1 MTTNRGQHILSDFL
15 DNVWYMHPESFRFL
29 LDLVTK
35 NVNFDEK
42 LALEKRLEINQVQD
56 SRMKLVGDTGIAYI
70 PVRGTIHPRASL
82 YTEVCGGTSITSL
95 TSEFISARD
104 NPDIKAILFD
114 HDSPGGI
121 ATSINAFS
129 NLVFGSRGI
138 KPIYSYVDGTCAS
151 ADFWIASAADK
162 MIIDET
168 ARLGSVGTVV
178 GVPKKGADDQ
188 YVEITNSL
196 SPFKRPDIENKEH
209 YDSIVKY
216 LDEMT
221 DVFHLSLSRNFS
233 VTKNHVIENFG
244 KGGLKVGE
252 NAVSAKMAHRT
263 GSFDS
268 CVEEILEEVDSGKT
282 FQVLDNL
289 SEANSQKNGGIMDIK
304 ELKANHPE
312 LVKEIE
318 NETLQ
323 TVESATE
330 ELRSRISSLE
340 EANAQLN
347 GSLVEKE
354 KELSS
359 KKATEI
365 FDTAFENSSIPAKF
379 SGKVLKDTNLDSFIG
394 SDGKLDAKGYSDSVD
409 AAIASWEED
418 FSGLIPAEKQDE
430 KKEIVEDSEEEENK
444 EILGVTT
451 PEKDDVKTDE
461 ALVDHLVNLAIK

>member
-1 MTTNRGQHILSDFL
+1 MSINRGKHILSDFL
-15 DNVWYMHPESFRFL
+15 DNVWYIYPENFRFL

-35 NVNFDEK
+35 NINFDEK
-42 LALEKRLEINQVQD
+42 LALEKRMEITQIQD
-56 SRMKLVGDTGIAYI
+56 SRMKLIGDTGIAYI

-82 YTEVCGGTSITSL
+82 YTEVCGGTSITAL
-95 TSEFISARD
+95 TSEFTSARD

-129 NLVFGSRGI
+129 NLVFESRGI

-162 MIIDET
+162 LIIDET
-168 ARLGSVGTVV
+168 SRLGSVGTVV
-178 GVPKKGADDQ
+178 GVAKKGSDEH

-221 DVFHLSLSRNFS
+221 DVFHTSLAKNFNVS
-233 VTKNHVIENFG
+233 KAHVIDNFG

-252 NAVSAKMAHRT
+252 HAVSAKMATRT

-268 CVEEILEEVDSGKT
+268 CVQEILDQVDSGKT

-304 ELKANHPE
+304 ELRANHPE
-312 LVKEIE
+312 LVKMIE
-318 NETLQ
+318 DETLQ
-323 TVESATE
+323 TVESETSD
-330 ELRSRISSLE
+330 LKTKVSSLE
-340 EANAQLN
+340 EANVALTN
-347 GSLVEKE
+347 SLVQKE
-354 KELSS
+354 KELST
-359 KKATEI
+359 KKASEI
-365 FDTAFENSSIPAKF
+365 FETAFENSSIPEKL
-379 SGKVLKDTNLDSFIG
+379 SGKVFKDTNLDSFIG
-394 SDGKLDAKGYSDSVD
+394 SDGKLDSNAYSASVD
-409 AAIASWEED
+409 TAITSWKEDLSDLILADKEEN
-418 FSGLIPAEKQDE
+418 KDE
-430 KKEIVEDSEEEENK
+430 NKEDAEEENK
-444 EILGVTT
+444 EILGI
-451 PEKDDVKTDE
+451 PPLDKADEKSQD
-461 ALVDHLVNLAIK
+461 ALVDHLVKLATK

>member
-1 MTTNRGQHILSDFL
+1 MSINRGKHILSDFL
-15 DNVWYMHPESFRFL
+15 DNVWYIYPENFRFL
-29 LDLVTK
+29 LDFVTK
-35 NVNFDEK
+35 NINFDEK
-42 LALEKRLEINQVQD
+42 LALEKRMEITQIQD
-56 SRMKLVGDTGIAYI
+56 SRMKLIGDTGIAYI

-82 YTEVCGGTSITSL
+82 YTEVCGGTSITAL
-95 TSEFISARD
+95 TSEFTSARD

-129 NLVFGSRGI
+129 NLVFESRGI

-162 MIIDET
+162 LIIDET

-178 GVPKKGADDQ
+178 GVPKKGSGDQ

-221 DVFHLSLSRNFS
+221 DVFHSSLAKNFNVS
-233 VTKNHVIENFG
+233 KAHVIDNFG

-252 NAVSAKMAHRT
+252 HAVSAKMATRT

-268 CVEEILEEVDSGKT
+268 CIEEILEQVDSGKT

-312 LVKEIE
+312 LVKMIE
-318 NETLQ
+318 DETLQ
-323 TVESATE
+323 TVESETAN
-330 ELRSRISSLE
+330 LKSKVSSLE
-340 EANAQLN
+340 EANATLTN
-347 GSLVEKE
+347 SLVQKE
-354 KELSS
+354 KELST
-359 KKATEI
+359 KKASEI
-365 FDTAFENSSIPAKF
+365 FETAFENSSIPEKL
-379 SGKVLKDTNLDSFIG
+379 SGKVFKDTNLDSFIG
-394 SDGKLDAKGYSDSVD
+394 SDGKLDSNAYSASVD
-409 AAIASWEED
+409 AAIASWKED
-418 FSGLIPAEKQDE
+418 LSDLILADKEE
-430 KKEIVEDSEEEENK
+430 KKDENKEDTEEENK
-444 EILGVTT
+444 EILGI
-451 PEKDDVKTDE
+451 PPLDKADEKSQD
-461 ALVDHLVNLAIK
+461 ALVDHLVKLATK

>member
-1 MTTNRGQHILSDFL
+1 MSVNRGKHILSDFL
-15 DNVWYMHPESFRFL
+15 DSVWYMHPENFRFL

-35 NVNFDEK
+35 NINFDEK
-42 LALEKRLEINQVQD
+42 LALEKRMEITELQD
-56 SRMKLVGDTGIAYI
+56 SRLKLIGNTGIAYI

-95 TSEFISARD
+95 TSEFTSARD

-114 HDSPGGI
+114 HDSPGGV

-129 NLVFGSRGI
+129 NLIFESRGI

-151 ADFWIASAADK
+151 ADFWIASASDK
-162 MIIDET
+162 LIVDET

-188 YVEITNSL
+188 YIEITNSL
-196 SPFKRPDIENKEH
+196 SPFKRPDVENKEH

-221 DVFHLSLSRNFS
+221 DVFHASLSRNFG
-233 VTKNHVIENFG
+233 VTKSHVIENFG

-268 CVEEILEEVDSGKT
+268 CVEEILKEVDSGKT

-318 NETLQ
+318 TETLQ
-323 TVESATE
+323 TVESVTAEMKSKITA
-330 ELRSRISSLE
+330 LE
-340 EANAQLN
+340 ESNANLTKN
-347 GSLVEKE
+347 LIEKE
-354 KELSS
+354 MELST

-365 FDTAFENSSIPAKF
+365 FETAFENSSIPSKF
-379 SGKVLKDTNLDSFIG
+379 SGKVFKDTNLNSFIG
-394 SDGKLDAKGYSDSVD
+394 SDGKLDSKSYSESVD
-409 AAIASWEED
+409 AAISSWEED
-418 FSGLIPAEKQDE
+418 FSGLIPAAD
-430 KKEIVEDSEEEENK
+430 KKEDKKSDSEEENVDDK
-444 EILGVTT
+444 EILGVSLT
-451 PEKDDVKTDE
+451 DDKETKNDE
-461 ALVDHLVNLAIK
+461 SLVDYLVNLATK

>member
-1 MTTNRGQHILSDFL
+1 MTMKRGKHILSDFL
-15 DNVWYMHPESFRFL
+15 DNVWYIYPENFRFL

-35 NVNFDEK
+35 NINFDEK
-42 LALEKRLEINQVQD
+42 LALEKRMEITQLQD

-82 YTEVCGGTSITSL
+82 YTEVCGGTSITAL
-95 TSEFISARD
+95 TSEFTSARD

-129 NLVFGSRGI
+129 NLVYESRGS

-162 MIIDET
+162 LIIDET

-178 GVPKKGADDQ
+178 GVPKKGADEQ

-221 DVFHLSLSRNFS
+221 DVFHESLAKNFNVS
-233 VTKNHVIENFG
+233 KAHVIDNFG
-244 KGGLKVGE
+244 KGGLKVGAH
-252 NAVSAKMAHRT
+252 AVSAKMATRT

-268 CVEEILEEVDSGKT
+268 CIEEILSEVDSGKT

-312 LVKEIE
+312 LVKMIE
-318 NETLQ
+318 DETLQ
-323 TVESATE
+323 TVESDTVA
-330 ELRSRISSLE
+330 LKNKVSSLE
-340 EANAQLN
+340 EANA
-347 GSLVEKE
+347 SLTNSLTEKE

-365 FDTAFENSSIPAKF
+365 FETAFESSSIPSKF
-379 SGKVLKDTNLDSFIG
+379 SGRVLKDTNLDSFIG
-394 SDGKLDAKGYSDSVD
+394 SDGKLDSKGYSDSVS

-418 FSGLIPAEKQDE
+418 CSDLIKKDENKDEKKEEQKDE
-430 KKEIVEDSEEEENK
+430 KKEILGFSTLDGEDAKNQDELVE
-444 EILGVTT
+444 
-451 PEKDDVKTDE
+451 
-461 ALVDHLVNLAIK
+461 HLVKLATK